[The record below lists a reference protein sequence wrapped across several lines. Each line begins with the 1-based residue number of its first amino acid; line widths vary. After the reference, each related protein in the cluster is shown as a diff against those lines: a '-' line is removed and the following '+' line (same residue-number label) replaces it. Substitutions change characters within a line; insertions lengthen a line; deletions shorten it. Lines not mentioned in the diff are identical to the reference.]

1 MPPQR
6 SFLSTDTQTSFV
18 FTDTPVCMQLTV
30 STSVQEDP
38 ASQSPLPSPQ
48 AQAAPAIS
56 TPQSHTQTP
65 PNAAARQQQSARPP
79 ARASA
84 PGTPTH
90 DNSSGDDATWGA
102 NFWVTLVDPQVRPN
116 MCPFTLFSSR
126 TEPNTLLRLPSDWP
140 SQLGSARWHLCVR
153 CSRSGHRHRLTLP
166 TDFRPAKKANG
177 GSSLTNR
184 VEVCRIITRR
194 KLGRQNGSAHP
205 ASLFLWVFSRYVVKF
220 HHSFTLHALRSAISI
235 PCTDHILPQNTAV
248 GRRLSQTTFDH
259 FSKLIPTQKVRTHLF
274 SISPRVRLTY
284 RATHLYK

>member
-38 ASQSPLPSPQ
+38 ASQSP
-48 AQAAPAIS
+48 PAIS
-56 TPQSHTQTP
+56 TPQSHTQSP
-65 PNAAARQQQSARPP
+65 PSAAARQQQS

-90 DNSSGDDATWGA
+90 DNSSGDDAIWGA
-102 NFWVTLVDPQVRPN
+102 NFWVTLVDPQVRSN
-116 MCPFTLFSSR
+116 MSPFTLFSSR
-126 TEPNTLLRLPSDWP
+126 TEPNTLLRMPSDWP

-153 CSRSGHRHRLTLP
+153 CSRPGQHRRLTLP

-184 VEVCRIITRR
+184 VEVCRIITRQ
-194 KLGRQNGSAHP
+194 KLERQNGSAHP
-205 ASLFLWVFSRYVVKF
+205 ASLFLWVFSRYVLKL
-220 HHSFTLHALRSAISI
+220 HHSFTFHALCSAISI

-259 FSKLIPTQKVRTHLF
+259 FSKLIPTQKVRTHF
-274 SISPRVRLTY
+274 ISISPRVRLTY